1 MTGIAATEKGET
13 MADCKACGN
22 WFSSSDPKDEICY
35 HCKNA
40 IKRMN
45 GYAVPVVRCRDCR
58 SYNTTNPLDAFG
70 KCAYFGASFVY
81 GDDFCSHGE
90 RREENAA
97 D

>member
-1 MTGIAATEKGET
+1 

-35 HCKNA
+35 HCENA

-45 GYAVPVVRCRDCR
+45 GYAVPVVRCKECKHCFFDRTPREGHLCMKHGFTFR
-58 SYNTTNPLDAFG
+58 FAV
-70 KCAYFGASFVY
+70 KA
-81 GDDFCSHGE
+81 DDFCSYGE
-90 RREENAA
+90 RRKENAA